1 MTAATDTPGVTI
13 GAVSSSITFED
24 KEDDKI
30 VARPIDQIRAQ
41 FDDIER
47 IRDLLRPIIVDLLG
61 EELARHRRMRG

>member
-1 MTAATDTPGVTI
+1 MTTATDTPGVTI

-24 KEDDKI
+24 DTI
-30 VARPIDQIRAQ
+30 VARPIEQIRAE

>member
-1 MTAATDTPGVTI
+1 MTTATDTPGVTI

-24 KEDDKI
+24 DPL
-30 VARPIDQIRAQ
+30 VARPIEQIRAQ

>member
-1 MTAATDTPGVTI
+1 MTTATDTPGVTI

-24 KEDDKI
+24 DTL
-30 VARPIDQIRAQ
+30 VARPIEQIRAE